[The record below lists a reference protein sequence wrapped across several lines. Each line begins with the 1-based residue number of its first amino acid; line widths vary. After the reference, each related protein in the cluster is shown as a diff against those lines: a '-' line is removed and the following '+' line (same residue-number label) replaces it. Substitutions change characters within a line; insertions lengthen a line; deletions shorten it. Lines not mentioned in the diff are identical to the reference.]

1 MQENNSSGN
10 KNIQQALGN
19 KVSRRDFLKLMT
31 AAGAIAALPGSGL
44 LKKGPA
50 ASTLSSGGYEGK
62 DAYQVFHNACP
73 RNCYDTCSIVSYV
86 QDGVLK
92 FVEGDPKS
100 TFTRGGLCVKGYSYP
115 RSVYSPDR
123 IKYPMKQEG
132 RGTGNW
138 KRISWDEALET
149 ISRKILEIK
158 EKDGTLLG
166 LGMTKYSG
174 NFGITHYGV
183 EGTMSSLGYTTRFV
197 GTPCWPAGIDA
208 QNFDLG
214 NMWCN
219 DPEDMVHSKYIIIW
233 GANPCTNSIH
243 SMKYIYEAKRRGAKV
258 VVIDPVFTQTAAKAD
273 EYWQIKPGG
282 DGALALG
289 MARHLMDMNLVDRAW
304 LDEFAEGYPEFASY
318 LRREIT
324 VDWAAEQSGI
334 PAERIKQITEE
345 FGGVHPATIWI
356 GYGLQRH
363 VNGGANVRAI
373 DAIVAMTGNVGKVG
387 GGARYGHLQTWGFN
401 YNAMVQSAP
410 EGSKGYTGKTG
421 PMGEFDTGQGGETA
435 YTDRAVNINKI
446 AQEIMDATEPPVRML
461 WVANKN
467 VLSQD
472 FDRNKIL
479 EAFKKL
485 ELIVAVDL
493 FFNPTVEQADIVL
506 PTTTLFE
513 DWTVNASYWH
523 YWIAIN
529 EQAVAPLY
537 ETKSDIEIASALS
550 AKINSIQPG
559 SCTFPENIDAKEMM
573 VKEFNDGIH
582 SLVGINSWE
591 DLKEGAHKA
600 KLVSSAS
607 WSDFKFGTPSGKYEF
622 KSSVA
627 EEYGHTALVKYK
639 EPRKAYDTYRLLTP
653 HSKYNLHSQF
663 QNLDWMLDYNPEPLA
678 YIHPRLAKKKGIS
691 NGDMVRVFNKTGE
704 VKLTVSLTDN
714 VPADTILMYE
724 GWYGQKNPF
733 NVNILVDDESSDMG
747 KYKTGAPG
755 VAIHD
760 QFAEIEK
767 A

>member
-1 MQENNSSGN
+1 
-10 KNIQQALGN
+10 
-19 KVSRRDFLKLMT
+19 
-31 AAGAIAALPGSGL
+31 
-44 LKKGPA
+44 
-50 ASTLSSGGYEGK
+50 
-62 DAYQVFHNACP
+62 
-73 RNCYDTCSIVSYV
+73 
-86 QDGVLK
+86 
-92 FVEGDPKS
+92 
-100 TFTRGGLCVKGYSYP
+100 
-115 RSVYSPDR
+115 
-123 IKYPMKQEG
+123 
-132 RGTGNW
+132 
-138 KRISWDEALET
+138 
-149 ISRKILEIK
+149 
-158 EKDGTLLG
+158 
-166 LGMTKYSG
+166 
-174 NFGITHYGV
+174 
-183 EGTMSSLGYTTRFV
+183 
-197 GTPCWPAGIDA
+197 
-208 QNFDLG
+208 
-214 NMWCN
+214 
-219 DPEDMVHSKYIIIW
+219 
-233 GANPCTNSIH
+233 
-243 SMKYIYEAKRRGAKV
+243 
-258 VVIDPVFTQTAAKAD
+258 
-273 EYWQIKPGG
+273 
-282 DGALALG
+282 
-289 MARHLMDMNLVDRAW
+289 
-304 LDEFAEGYPEFASY
+304 
-318 LRREIT
+318 
-324 VDWAAEQSGI
+324 
-334 PAERIKQITEE
+334 
-345 FGGVHPATIWI
+345 
-356 GYGLQRH
+356 
-363 VNGGANVRAI
+363 
-373 DAIVAMTGNVGKVG
+373 MTGNVGKVG

-529 EQAVAPLY
+529 EQAIAPLY

-582 SLVGINSWE
+582 SLVGIKSWE

-678 YIHPRLAKKKGIS
+678 YIHPRLAKKKGIT